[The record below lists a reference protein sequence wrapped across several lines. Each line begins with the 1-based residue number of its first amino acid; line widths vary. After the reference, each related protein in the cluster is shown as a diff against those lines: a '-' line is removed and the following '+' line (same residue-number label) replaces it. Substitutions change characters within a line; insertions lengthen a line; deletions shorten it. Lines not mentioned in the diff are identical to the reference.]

1 MSSFYIVEQTIFRI
15 LNEISTLKKLKKSLK
30 EIEGYDKQNKPQ
42 VVILSLIKKYDQ
54 DFNEEIKSINEK
66 LERLCTS
73 KGLSFIGI
81 SNIDKSCLNRSK
93 LYLNKRGSFFWANSF
108 KKFVS
113 SL

>member
-1 MSSFYIVEQTIFRI
+1 MSSFYILEQTIFRI

-30 EIEGYDKQNKPQ
+30 EIEEYDKQNKPQ

-54 DFNEEIKSINEK
+54 DSNEEIKSINEK
-66 LERLCTS
+66 LERLCTF
-73 KGLSFIGI
+73 KGLSFIDS
-81 SNIDKSCLNRSK
+81 SNIDKSCLNRSE
-93 LYLNKRGSFFWANSF
+93 LYLNKRSSFFWANSF